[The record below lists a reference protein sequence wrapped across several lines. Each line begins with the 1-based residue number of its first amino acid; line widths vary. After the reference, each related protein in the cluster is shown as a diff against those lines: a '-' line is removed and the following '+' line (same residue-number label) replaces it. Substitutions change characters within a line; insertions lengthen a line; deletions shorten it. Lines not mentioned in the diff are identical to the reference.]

1 MGNVDASPPDIRVNK
16 GKDYFDDE
24 DLTTATQGNKF
35 VGGS

>member
-1 MGNVDASPPDIRVNK
+1 MGNVDASPPDIRVNE
-16 GKDYFDDE
+16 GTAYFDDE